1 MENEVA
7 AQLNQL
13 ADEAELEDGISD
25 VVIRPFPASPNSP
38 GAESTNSGPTESPI
52 STDTV
57 NQSVGDGDFSEPP
70 STEAVLAQ
78 RGENTNADPIIEAS
92 ETQKTY
98 PKRNRKSPDWY
109 HHHVK

>member
-7 AQLNQL
+7 TQPNQL

-25 VVIRPFPASPNSP
+25 VVIRPFPTSPNSP
-38 GAESTNSGPTESPI
+38 RAESTNSGPAESPI

-57 NQSVGDGDFSEPP
+57 DQSVEGGHFSEPP
-70 STEAVLAQ
+70 STEAVPAQ
-78 RGENTNADPIIEAS
+78 RGEKTNADPIIEAS
-92 ETQKTY
+92 ETRKTY